1 MKINILILFIFLIRV
16 IPGFP
21 QVADRQIK
29 NVDSDAPKIAFA
41 ETEYDFGTIDF
52 GGNAVHYFVFSNAGK
67 TPLIIQNVRTSCGC
81 MVPAWPKIPVTT
93 GMTDSLRVEYNTKV
107 KGTFNKIITVQS
119 NAVNAVVELKIKGN
133 VVKIK

>member
-29 NVDSDAPKIAFA
+29 NNNSDAPKIAFA
-41 ETEYDFGTIDF
+41 ETEYDFGTIDSR
-52 GGNAVHYFVFSNAGK
+52 GNAVHYFVFTNTGRV
-67 TPLIIQNVRTSCGC
+67 PLVILNVRTSCGC
-81 MVPAWPKIPVTT
+81 MVPAWPKAPVAANTR
-93 GMTDSLRVEYNTKV
+93 DSLRVEYNTKV

-119 NAVNAVVELKIKGN
+119 NAENAAVELKIKGN
-133 VVKIK
+133 VVKAK

>member
-1 MKINILILFIFLIRV
+1 MKINILILFIFLIRA

-29 NVDSDAPKIAFA
+29 NDDSDAPKISFT

-52 GGNAVHYFVFSNAGK
+52 GGNAVHYFVFSNTGRV
-67 TPLIIQNVRTSCGC
+67 PLVILNVRTSCGC
-81 MVPAWPKIPVTT
+81 MVPSWPKAPVTT
-93 GMTDSLRVEYNTKV
+93 DKIDSLRVEYNTKV

-119 NAVNAVVELKIKGN
+119 NAVNALVELKIKGN
-133 VVKIK
+133 VVKTK